1 MRIIKIKAFDN
12 GGHANQTTSAVIIP
26 PEGWAIIPDDMEI
39 PESFPFVDIETEQQE
54 DGYFYVTSMTAREV
68 PEPEP
73 IEEQPSQLD
82 IIEAQVTYTA
92 MMTDTLLEV

>member
-1 MRIIKIKAFDN
+1 MKMIEISALEN
-12 GGHANQTTSAVIIP
+12 GAHRNQTYHGVL
-26 PEGWAIIPDDMEI
+26 PEGWAIDRDNLCKEN
-39 PESFPFVDIETEQQE
+39 FPFGEVTVEEVD
-54 DGYFYVTSMTAREV
+54 GLMAVTSWTPGEV

-73 IEEQPSQLD
+73 EAEPEPTQLD

>member
-1 MRIIKIKAFDN
+1 MKIIEIKELNN
-12 GGHANQTTSAVIIP
+12 GAHNNQTTNGVIVP

-39 PESFPFVDIETEQQE
+39 PASFPFVDIEVEQQE

-73 IEEQPSQLD
+73 EPEAEPTADELMD
-82 IIEAQVTYTA
+82 I
-92 MMTDTLLEV
+92 LLGVSE